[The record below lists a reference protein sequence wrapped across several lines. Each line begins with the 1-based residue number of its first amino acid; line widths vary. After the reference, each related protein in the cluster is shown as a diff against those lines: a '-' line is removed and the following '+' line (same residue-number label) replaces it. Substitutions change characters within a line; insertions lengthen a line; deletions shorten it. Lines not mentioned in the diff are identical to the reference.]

1 MFYRIAAVAII
12 LAMTA
17 AALASLP
24 YGEKK
29 LTADGNVTVLGS
41 SEVEVLADGEAR
53 VSIRN
58 TAGTRYP
65 AAAAGDTAYTLQD
78 GVPRTFG
85 GTGLHYVYVDLVTA
99 TTVVVTWK

>member
-1 MFYRIAAVAII
+1 MIRALTLIVL
-12 LAMTA
+12 LAMAGAVVA
-17 AALASLP
+17 ALP

-29 LTADGNVTVLGS
+29 LTADGNVTVTGS
-41 SEVEVLADGEAR
+41 SEIEVLADGEAR

-65 AAAAGDTAYTLQD
+65 AAASGDTCYTLQD
-78 GVPRTFG
+78 GVPRTFSG
-85 GTGLHYVYVDLVTA
+85 SALQYVYVDLVSA